1 MKFKSV
7 RISGFKSFLES
18 TEIEINNGL
27 TGVVGPNGCGKSN
40 IVEAVK
46 WIMGE
51 NSARQMR
58 GDGMDDVIFSGTNER
73 PARNFAEVSIK
84 LDNAAKKA
92 PAIFNH
98 HDEIEITRKIEREK
112 GSIYRVNGKQVRAR
126 DVQLIFADS
135 GTGARSSGIVSQ
147 GRIAQIIDANPEDR
161 RVILEEA
168 ANIKGL
174 HSRRHEAELK
184 LKGASDNLD
193 RLVDIEQTYKEQLI
207 ELEKQGRKA
216 ARYRSVGERIRKAE
230 ATLFLNLL
238 NNAKIEFNDLNVQL
252 KDANQNVDRGQIQV
266 SKQTKFQLEISN
278 KIPTYKK
285 SESDKAAILQALNI
299 TKIRLEEEKLSA
311 QNALDNI
318 TSQIVLIKNDV
329 AREFEIKEDAKKS
342 LINLLTEEKN
352 LIEDTKNFSSK
363 ISKATDLVKELK
375 IKSDNADERL
385 STVTSEIYSIRSDKS
400 DLEKRIKNLKEKIET
415 AQNQLINLN
424 IDSDKNNFKLDKQK
438 LIDLKKLVQENN
450 KLNYLNKSQ
459 LEKLEKLESGFV
471 KEKNI
476 AMFEFNKVNAELDS
490 LSSLLG
496 HDSLNQNTLEKKLGN
511 INNLEEAIGSVL
523 GETLLAPIFSE
534 DNAVENSTYW
544 RDDFKAALTTELPEH
559 VTPIISKIT
568 KSSILDTALT
578 GVGIVEN
585 KEIAFKIQKKLT
597 FGQALTTPNGG
608 LWRWDG
614 FVQPQG
620 VQNSYSERLQQ
631 IARLRF
637 LQNELPSLEKKQ
649 SLTEKKLDE
658 SINNTKK
665 CRDNISNLQIKL
677 SELISQSNQLE
688 LENTKLESKMLSS
701 EILIQELKNIEL
713 TSKKDLIELEKEFNN
728 SINLPSLLA
737 EELKVRNNA
746 DQCRIELTD
755 AMAAEQQIK
764 SEESF
769 QSRNL
774 IQISNQKESWKIR
787 EEEAKTRL
795 ILLEERLKLSQDE
808 KKRLSTLPNIFEKK
822 EEELIIKVEDAI
834 RNRNIAAD
842 ELVQTETSLNQADK
856 FLREAE
862 KEVSS
867 LREEM
872 IKIEALLNLSKIKIQ
887 NIEERVFEKLRIKS
901 DELNKIVNTK
911 EEDRPNKSIEILE
924 KTLERL
930 INERETLGAVN
941 LRAEDE
947 MNEMQ
952 SKIEVMSKERID
964 LEQAIAKLRSGIFEL
979 NKEGRQRL
987 KESFE
992 EVNENFK
999 QLFQK
1004 LFGGGNAELRL
1015 VGNDDPL
1022 QAGLEVLAS
1031 PPGKKMQLLSLLSGG
1046 EQALTAISLI
1056 FSVFLCNPAPIC
1068 ILDEVDAPLDDSNVG
1083 KFCGLLKKIVEET
1096 NTYFMVITHHRLTM
1110 AKMDRLFGVTM
1121 EQKGISKL
1129 VSVDLEQASRIRDTT
1144 LKDNFL

>member
-1 MKFKSV
+1 MKFQSV
-7 RISGFKSFLES
+7 RISGFKSFLEP
-18 TEIEINNGL
+18 TEIQMNRGL

-40 IVEAVK
+40 IVEAIK

-73 PARNFAEVSIK
+73 PSRNFAEVSIK
-84 LDNAAKKA
+84 LDNSEKKA

-98 HDEIEITRKIEREK
+98 YDEIEITRKIEREK
-112 GSIYRVNGKQVRAR
+112 GSVYRVNGKQVRAR
-126 DVQLIFADS
+126 DIQLIFADN
-135 GTGARSSGIVSQ
+135 GTGARSSGIVGQ
-147 GRIAQIIDANPEDR
+147 GRIAQIIDSNPEDR

-193 RLVDIEQTYKEQLI
+193 RLSDIEQTYKEQLI

-230 ATLFLNLL
+230 ATLFFNLM
-238 NNAKIEFNDLNVQL
+238 NNAKKEANDLDIQL
-252 KDANQNVDRGQIQV
+252 KNANENVSQGQIKV
-266 SKQTKFQLEISN
+266 AEHTKSQLHLAN
-278 KIPTYKK
+278 KIPDLKK
-285 SESDKAAILQALNI
+285 DEAEKAATLQTLNI
-299 TKIRLEEEKLSA
+299 TKIKLDEEKSSA
-311 QNALDNI
+311 QNALQNI
-318 TSQIVLIKNDV
+318 INQINLINNDI
-329 AREFEIKEDAKKS
+329 ARESEIKEDAKKS
-342 LINLLTEEKN
+342 LSNLLTEEKN
-352 LIEDTKNFSSK
+352 LKEDSENFSTK
-363 ISKATDLVKELK
+363 ITKATDLVKKLRS
-375 IKSDNADERL
+375 ISDAADDKL
-385 STVTSEIYSIRSDKS
+385 STITSEIYSIKSDKS
-400 DLEKRIKNLKEKIET
+400 DLEKRIKNLKQKIEVT
-415 AQNQLINLN
+415 QNQLANFN
-424 IDSDKNNFKLDKQK
+424 IEDDKNRFKLDKEK
-438 LIDLKKLVQENN
+438 IINLKKLIQENN
-450 KLNYLNKSQ
+450 QLNDGYNVE
-459 LEKLEKLESGFV
+459 LEKLEKLETRLV
-471 KEKNI
+471 EEKNT
-476 AMFEFNKVNAELDS
+476 AVFEFNKVNLEFDS
-490 LSSLLG
+490 LSTLLG
-496 HDSLNQNTLEKKLGN
+496 RDTLNSNTLEKTIGN

-523 GETLLAPIFSE
+523 GETLLAPILSDDQSTE
-534 DNAVENSTYW
+534 NATYW
-544 RDDFKAALTTELPEH
+544 RDDFKTISTASLPESVIPI
-559 VTPIISKIT
+559 VTKIT
-568 KSSILDTALT
+568 KSSILDTALK
-578 GVGIVEN
+578 GVGIVDN
-585 KEIAFKIQKKLT
+585 KEIAFKLQKELT
-597 FGQALTTPNGG
+597 FGQALTTPSGG

-631 IARLRF
+631 IARLRL
-637 LQNELPSLEKKQ
+637 LQNKLPSLKENQ
-649 SLTEKKLDE
+649 SLSEKRLEECFNNIKKYKDDLANLQVKLSSLISE
-658 SINNTKK
+658 SNELELQNTKV
-665 CRDNISNLQIKL
+665 
-677 SELISQSNQLE
+677 
-688 LENTKLESKMLSS
+688 ESKLLSS
-701 EILIQELKNIEL
+701 EALIKELKNTERMSLEEL
-713 TSKKDLIELEKEFNN
+713 SELEKEFNN
-728 SINLPSLLA
+728 SLNLPSLLA

-746 DQCRIELTD
+746 DQSRNELTD

-774 IQISNQKESWKIR
+774 IQLGHQKENWKVR

-795 ILLEERLKLSQDE
+795 ISLEERLKASQDE
-808 KKRLSTLPNIFEKK
+808 KNRLSTLPESFEKK
-822 EEELIIKVEDAI
+822 EAELNTKIEEAI
-834 RNRNIAAD
+834 SNRNIAAD
-842 ELVQTETSLNQADK
+842 QLVKNETSLNDADK
-856 FLREAE
+856 LVREAE
-862 KEVSS
+862 KAVST

-872 IKIEALLNLSKIKIQ
+872 IKIEALLNLSKAKIQ
-887 NIEERVFEKLRIKS
+887 NIEDRVFEKLKIKS
-901 DELNKIVNTK
+901 TELNKFINTK
-911 EEDRPNKSIEILE
+911 EEDQPIKSIEILE
-924 KTLERL
+924 KTLQRL
-930 INERETLGAVN
+930 LNERETLGAVN

-947 MNEMQ
+947 MNEMLN
-952 SKIEVMSKERID
+952 KIEVMSKERVD
-964 LEQAIAKLRSGIFEL
+964 LEEAIAKLRSGIFEL

-1015 VGNDDPL
+1015 VGNEDPL

-1068 ILDEVDAPLDDSNVG
+1068 ILDEVDAPLDDTNVG
-1083 KFCGLLKKIVEET
+1083 RFCDLLNQIVDET

-1129 VSVDLEQASRIRDTT
+1129 VSVDLEQASRIRDIA
-1144 LKDNFL
+1144 

>member
-1 MKFKSV
+1 MKFQSV
-7 RISGFKSFLES
+7 RISGFKSFLEP
-18 TEIEINNGL
+18 TEIQMNMGL

-40 IVEAVK
+40 IVEAIK

-73 PARNFAEVSIK
+73 PSRNFAEVSIK
-84 LDNAAKKA
+84 LDNSEKKA

-98 HDEIEITRKIEREK
+98 YDEIEITRKIEREK
-112 GSIYRVNGKQVRAR
+112 GSVYRVNGKQVRAR
-126 DVQLIFADS
+126 DIQLIFADN
-135 GTGARSSGIVSQ
+135 GTGARSSGIVGQ
-147 GRIAQIIDANPEDR
+147 GRIAQIIDSNPEDR

-193 RLVDIEQTYKEQLI
+193 RLSDIEQTYKEQLI

-230 ATLFLNLL
+230 ATLFFNLM
-238 NNAKIEFNDLNVQL
+238 NNAKKEANDLEIQL
-252 KDANQNVDRGQIQV
+252 KKANENVSQGQIKV
-266 SKQTKFQLEISN
+266 AEHIKSQLHLAN
-278 KIPTYKK
+278 KIPDLKK
-285 SESDKAAILQALNI
+285 DEAEKAATLQTLNI
-299 TKIRLEEEKLSA
+299 TKIKLDEEKSSA
-311 QNALDNI
+311 QNALQNI
-318 TSQIVLIKNDV
+318 INQINLINNDI
-329 AREFEIKEDAKKS
+329 ARESEIKEDAKKS
-342 LINLLTEEKN
+342 LSTLLTEEKN
-352 LIEDTKNFSSK
+352 LKEDSENFSTK
-363 ISKATDLVKELK
+363 ITKATDLVKKLRS
-375 IKSDNADERL
+375 ISDSADEKL
-385 STVTSEIYSIRSDKS
+385 STITSEIYSIKSDKS
-400 DLEKRIKNLKEKIET
+400 DLEKRINNLKQKIEVT
-415 AQNQLINLN
+415 QNQLANFN
-424 IDSDKNNFKLDKQK
+424 IEDDKNRFKLDKEK
-438 LIDLKKLVQENN
+438 IINLKKRIQENN
-450 KLNYLNKSQ
+450 QLNDGYKVE
-459 LEKLEKLESGFV
+459 LEKLEKLETRLIE
-471 KEKNI
+471 EKNT
-476 AMFEFNKVNAELDS
+476 AVFEFNKVNLEFDS
-490 LSSLLG
+490 LSTLLG
-496 HDSLNQNTLEKKLGN
+496 RDTLNSNTLEKTIGN

-523 GETLLAPIFSE
+523 GETLLAPILS
-534 DNAVENSTYW
+534 DDQSTENTTYW
-544 RDDFKAALTTELPEH
+544 RDDFKTISPASLPESVIPI
-559 VTPIISKIT
+559 VTKIT
-568 KSSILDTALT
+568 KSSILDTALK
-578 GVGIVEN
+578 GVGIVNN
-585 KEIAFKIQKKLT
+585 KEIAFKLQKKLT
-597 FGQALTTPNGG
+597 FGQALTTPSGG

-631 IARLRF
+631 IARLRL
-637 LQNELPSLEKKQ
+637 LQNKLPSLEENQ
-649 SLTEKKLDE
+649 SLSEKRLDE
-658 SINNTKK
+658 CFNNIKK
-665 CRDNISNLQIKL
+665 YKDDLSNLQVKL
-677 SELISQSNQLE
+677 SSLISESNQLE
-688 LENTKLESKMLSS
+688 LQNTKVESKLLSS
-701 EILIQELKNIEL
+701 EALIKELKNTERMSLEEL
-713 TSKKDLIELEKEFNN
+713 SELEKEFNN
-728 SINLPSLLA
+728 SLNLPSLLA

-746 DQCRIELTD
+746 DQSRNELTD

-774 IQISNQKESWKIR
+774 IQLGHQKENWKVR

-795 ILLEERLKLSQDE
+795 ISLEERLKTSQDE
-808 KKRLSTLPNIFEKK
+808 KNRLSTLPESFEKK
-822 EEELIIKVEDAI
+822 EAELNIKIEEAI
-834 RNRNIAAD
+834 SNRNIAAD
-842 ELVQTETSLNQADK
+842 QLVKNETSLNDADK
-856 FLREAE
+856 QVREAE
-862 KEVSS
+862 KVVST

-872 IKIEALLNLSKIKIQ
+872 IKIEALLNLSKAKIQ
-887 NIEERVFEKLRIKS
+887 NIEERVFEKLKIKS
-901 DELNKIVNTK
+901 TELNKFINTK
-911 EEDRPNKSIEILE
+911 EEDQPIKSIEILE
-924 KTLERL
+924 KTLQRL
-930 INERETLGAVN
+930 LNERETLGAVN

-947 MNEMQ
+947 MNEMLN
-952 SKIEVMSKERID
+952 KIEVMSKERVD
-964 LEQAIAKLRSGIFEL
+964 LEEAIAKLRSGIFEL

-1015 VGNDDPL
+1015 VGNEDPL

-1068 ILDEVDAPLDDSNVG
+1068 ILDEVDAPLDDTNVG
-1083 KFCGLLKKIVEET
+1083 RFCDLLNQIVDET

-1129 VSVDLEQASRIRDTT
+1129 VSVDLEQASRIRDIA
-1144 LKDNFL
+1144 

>member
-1 MKFKSV
+1 MKFQSV
-7 RISGFKSFLES
+7 RISGFKSFLEP
-18 TEIEINNGL
+18 TEIQMNMGL

-40 IVEAVK
+40 IVEAIK

-73 PARNFAEVSIK
+73 PSRNFAEVSIK
-84 LDNAAKKA
+84 LDNSEKKA

-98 HDEIEITRKIEREK
+98 YDEIEITRKIEREK
-112 GSIYRVNGKQVRAR
+112 GSVYRVNGKQVRAR
-126 DVQLIFADS
+126 DIQLIFADN
-135 GTGARSSGIVSQ
+135 GTGARSSGIVGQ
-147 GRIAQIIDANPEDR
+147 GRIAQIIDSNPEDR

-193 RLVDIEQTYKEQLI
+193 RLSDIEQTYKEQLI

-230 ATLFLNLL
+230 ATLFFNLM
-238 NNAKIEFNDLNVQL
+238 NNAKKEANDLDIQL
-252 KDANQNVDRGQIQV
+252 KNANENVSQGQIKV
-266 SKQTKFQLEISN
+266 AEHIKSQLHLAN
-278 KIPTYKK
+278 KIPDLKK
-285 SESDKAAILQALNI
+285 DEAEKAATLQTLNI
-299 TKIRLEEEKLSA
+299 TKIKLDEEKSSA
-311 QNALDNI
+311 QNALQNI
-318 TSQIVLIKNDV
+318 INQINLINNDIV
-329 AREFEIKEDAKKS
+329 RESEIKEDAKKS
-342 LINLLTEEKN
+342 LSTLLTEEKN
-352 LIEDTKNFSSK
+352 LKEDSENFSTK
-363 ISKATDLVKELK
+363 ITKATDLVKKLRS
-375 IKSDNADERL
+375 ISDAADDKL
-385 STVTSEIYSIRSDKS
+385 STITSEIYSIKSDKS
-400 DLEKRIKNLKEKIET
+400 DLEKRINNLKQKIEVT
-415 AQNQLINLN
+415 QNQLANFN
-424 IDSDKNNFKLDKQK
+424 IEDDKNRFKLDKEK
-438 LIDLKKLVQENN
+438 IINLKKLIQENN
-450 KLNYLNKSQ
+450 QLNDGYKVE
-459 LEKLEKLESGFV
+459 LEKLEKLETRLIE
-471 KEKNI
+471 EKNT
-476 AMFEFNKVNAELDS
+476 AVFEFNKVNLEFDS
-490 LSSLLG
+490 LSTLLG
-496 HDSLNQNTLEKKLGN
+496 RDTLNSNTLEKTIGN

-523 GETLLAPIFSE
+523 GETLLAPILS
-534 DNAVENSTYW
+534 DDQSTENTTYW
-544 RDDFKAALTTELPEH
+544 RDDFKTISPASLPESVIPI
-559 VTPIISKIT
+559 VTKIT
-568 KSSILDTALT
+568 KSSILDTALK
-578 GVGIVEN
+578 GVGIVNN
-585 KEIAFKIQKKLT
+585 KEIAFKLQKKLT
-597 FGQALTTPNGG
+597 FGQALTTPSGG

-631 IARLRF
+631 IARLRL
-637 LQNELPSLEKKQ
+637 LQNKLPSLKEKQ
-649 SLTEKKLDE
+649 SLSEKRLDE
-658 SINNTKK
+658 CFNNIKKYKDDLANLQVKLSSLISESNELELQNTKV
-665 CRDNISNLQIKL
+665 
-677 SELISQSNQLE
+677 
-688 LENTKLESKMLSS
+688 ESKLLSS
-701 EILIQELKNIEL
+701 EALIKELKNTERMSLEEL
-713 TSKKDLIELEKEFNN
+713 SELEKEFNN
-728 SINLPSLLA
+728 SLNLPSLLA

-746 DQCRIELTD
+746 DQSRNELTD

-774 IQISNQKESWKIR
+774 IQLGHQKENWKVR

-795 ILLEERLKLSQDE
+795 ISLEERLKTSQDE
-808 KKRLSTLPNIFEKK
+808 KNRLSTLPESFEKK
-822 EEELIIKVEDAI
+822 EAELNIKIEEAI
-834 RNRNIAAD
+834 SNRNIAAD
-842 ELVQTETSLNQADK
+842 QLVKNETSLNDADK
-856 FLREAE
+856 LVREAE
-862 KEVSS
+862 KAVST

-872 IKIEALLNLSKIKIQ
+872 IKIEALLNLSKAKIQ
-887 NIEERVFEKLRIKS
+887 NIEERVFEKLKIKS
-901 DELNKIVNTK
+901 TELNKFINTK
-911 EEDRPNKSIEILE
+911 EEDQPIKSIEILE
-924 KTLERL
+924 KTLQRL
-930 INERETLGAVN
+930 LNERETLGAVN

-947 MNEMQ
+947 MNEMLN
-952 SKIEVMSKERID
+952 KIEVMSKERVD
-964 LEQAIAKLRSGIFEL
+964 LEEAIAKLRSGIFEL

-1015 VGNDDPL
+1015 VGNEDPL

-1068 ILDEVDAPLDDSNVG
+1068 ILDEVDAPLDDTNVG
-1083 KFCGLLKKIVEET
+1083 RFCDLLNQIVDET

-1129 VSVDLEQASRIRDTT
+1129 VSVDLEQASRIRDIA
-1144 LKDNFL
+1144 

>member
-1 MKFKSV
+1 MKFQSV
-7 RISGFKSFLES
+7 RISGFKSFLEP
-18 TEIEINNGL
+18 TEIQMNMGL

-40 IVEAVK
+40 IVEAIK

-73 PARNFAEVSIK
+73 PSRNFAEVSIK
-84 LDNAAKKA
+84 LDNSEKKA

-98 HDEIEITRKIEREK
+98 YDEIEITRKIEREK
-112 GSIYRVNGKQVRAR
+112 GSVYRVNGKQVRAR
-126 DVQLIFADS
+126 DIQLIFADN
-135 GTGARSSGIVSQ
+135 GTGARSSGIVGQ
-147 GRIAQIIDANPEDR
+147 GRIAQIIDSNPEDR

-193 RLVDIEQTYKEQLI
+193 RLSDIEQTYKEQLI

-230 ATLFLNLL
+230 ATLFFNLM
-238 NNAKIEFNDLNVQL
+238 NNAKKEANDLDIQL
-252 KDANQNVDRGQIQV
+252 KKANENVSQGQIKV
-266 SKQTKFQLEISN
+266 AEHIKSQLHLAN
-278 KIPTYKK
+278 KIPDLKK
-285 SESDKAAILQALNI
+285 DEAEKAATLQTLNI
-299 TKIRLEEEKLSA
+299 TKIKLDEEKSSA
-311 QNALDNI
+311 QNALQNI
-318 TSQIVLIKNDV
+318 INQINLINNDI
-329 AREFEIKEDAKKS
+329 ARESEIKEDAKKS
-342 LINLLTEEKN
+342 LSTLLTEEKN
-352 LIEDTKNFSSK
+352 LKEDSENFSTK
-363 ISKATDLVKELK
+363 ITKATDLVKKLRS
-375 IKSDNADERL
+375 ISDAADDKL
-385 STVTSEIYSIRSDKS
+385 STITSEIYSIKSDKS
-400 DLEKRIKNLKEKIET
+400 DLEKRINNLKQKIEVT
-415 AQNQLINLN
+415 QNQLANFN
-424 IDSDKNNFKLDKQK
+424 IEDDKNRFKLDKEK
-438 LIDLKKLVQENN
+438 IIKLKKLIQENN
-450 KLNYLNKSQ
+450 QLNDGYNVE
-459 LEKLEKLESGFV
+459 LEKLEKLETRLIE
-471 KEKNI
+471 EKNT
-476 AMFEFNKVNAELDS
+476 AVFEFNKVNLEFDS
-490 LSSLLG
+490 LSTLLG
-496 HDSLNQNTLEKKLGN
+496 RDTLNSNTLEKTIGN

-523 GETLLAPIFSE
+523 GETLLAPILS
-534 DNAVENSTYW
+534 DDQSTENTTYW
-544 RDDFKAALTTELPEH
+544 RDDFKTISAASLPESVIPI
-559 VTPIISKIT
+559 VTKIT
-568 KSSILDTALT
+568 KSSILDTALK
-578 GVGIVEN
+578 GVGIVNN
-585 KEIAFKIQKKLT
+585 KEIAFKLQKKLT
-597 FGQALTTPNGG
+597 FGQALTTPSGG

-631 IARLRF
+631 IARLRL
-637 LQNELPSLEKKQ
+637 LQNKLPSLEENQ
-649 SLTEKKLDE
+649 SLSEKRLDE
-658 SINNTKK
+658 CFNNIKK
-665 CRDNISNLQIKL
+665 YKDDLSNLQVKL
-677 SELISQSNQLE
+677 SSLISESNQLE
-688 LENTKLESKMLSS
+688 LQNTKVESKLLSS
-701 EILIQELKNIEL
+701 EALIKELKNTERMSLEEL
-713 TSKKDLIELEKEFNN
+713 SELEKEFNN
-728 SINLPSLLA
+728 SVNLPSLLA

-746 DQCRIELTD
+746 DQSRNELTD

-774 IQISNQKESWKIR
+774 IQLGHQKENWKVR

-795 ILLEERLKLSQDE
+795 ISLEERLKTSQDE
-808 KKRLSTLPNIFEKK
+808 KNRLSTLPESFEKK
-822 EEELIIKVEDAI
+822 EVELNIKIEEAI
-834 RNRNIAAD
+834 SNRNIAAD
-842 ELVQTETSLNQADK
+842 QLVKNETSLNDADK
-856 FLREAE
+856 QVREAE
-862 KEVSS
+862 KVVST

-872 IKIEALLNLSKIKIQ
+872 IKIEALLNLSKAKIQ
-887 NIEERVFEKLRIKS
+887 NIEERVFEKLKMKS
-901 DELNKIVNTK
+901 TELNKFINTK
-911 EEDRPNKSIEILE
+911 EEDQPIKSIEILE
-924 KTLERL
+924 KTLQRL
-930 INERETLGAVN
+930 LNERETLGAVN

-947 MNEMQ
+947 MNEMLN
-952 SKIEVMSKERID
+952 KIEVMSKERVD
-964 LEQAIAKLRSGIFEL
+964 LEEAIAKLRSGIFEL

-1015 VGNDDPL
+1015 VGNEDPL

-1068 ILDEVDAPLDDSNVG
+1068 ILDEVDAPLDDTNVG
-1083 KFCGLLKKIVEET
+1083 RFCDLLNQIVDET

-1129 VSVDLEQASRIRDTT
+1129 VSVDLEQASRIRDIA
-1144 LKDNFL
+1144 

>member
-1 MKFKSV
+1 MKFQSV
-7 RISGFKSFLES
+7 RISGFKSFLEP
-18 TEIEINNGL
+18 TEIQMNMGL

-40 IVEAVK
+40 IVEAIK

-73 PARNFAEVSIK
+73 PSRNFAEVSIK
-84 LDNAAKKA
+84 LDNSEKKA

-98 HDEIEITRKIEREK
+98 YDEIEITRKIEREK
-112 GSIYRVNGKQVRAR
+112 GSVYRVNGKQVRAR
-126 DVQLIFADS
+126 DIQLIFADN
-135 GTGARSSGIVSQ
+135 GTGARSSGIVGQ
-147 GRIAQIIDANPEDR
+147 GRIAQIIDSNPEDR

-193 RLVDIEQTYKEQLI
+193 RLSDIEQTYKEQLI

-230 ATLFLNLL
+230 ATLFFNLM
-238 NNAKIEFNDLNVQL
+238 NNAKKEANDLEIQL
-252 KDANQNVDRGQIQV
+252 KNANENVSQGQIKV
-266 SKQTKFQLEISN
+266 AEHIKSQLHLAN
-278 KIPTYKK
+278 KIPDLKK
-285 SESDKAAILQALNI
+285 DEAEKAATLQTLNI
-299 TKIRLEEEKLSA
+299 TKIKLDEEKSSA
-311 QNALDNI
+311 QNALQNI
-318 TSQIVLIKNDV
+318 INQINLINNDI
-329 AREFEIKEDAKKS
+329 ARESEIKEDAKKS
-342 LINLLTEEKN
+342 LSTLLTEEKN
-352 LIEDTKNFSSK
+352 LKEDSENFSTK
-363 ISKATDLVKELK
+363 ITKATDLVKKLRS
-375 IKSDNADERL
+375 ISDAADDKL
-385 STVTSEIYSIRSDKS
+385 STITSEIYSIKSDKS
-400 DLEKRIKNLKEKIET
+400 DLEKRINNLKQKIEVT
-415 AQNQLINLN
+415 QNQLANFN
-424 IDSDKNNFKLDKQK
+424 IEDDKNRFKLDKEK
-438 LIDLKKLVQENN
+438 IINLKKLIQENN
-450 KLNYLNKSQ
+450 QLNDGYKVE
-459 LEKLEKLESGFV
+459 LEKLEKLETRLIE
-471 KEKNI
+471 EKNT
-476 AMFEFNKVNAELDS
+476 AVFEFNKVNLEFDS
-490 LSSLLG
+490 LSTLLG
-496 HDSLNQNTLEKKLGN
+496 RDTLNSNTLEKTIGN

-523 GETLLAPIFSE
+523 GETLLAPILS
-534 DNAVENSTYW
+534 DDQSTENTTYW
-544 RDDFKAALTTELPEH
+544 RDDFKTISPASLPESVIPI
-559 VTPIISKIT
+559 VTKIT
-568 KSSILDTALT
+568 KSSILDTALK
-578 GVGIVEN
+578 GVGIVNN
-585 KEIAFKIQKKLT
+585 KEIAFKLQKKLT
-597 FGQALTTPNGG
+597 FGQALTTPSGG

-631 IARLRF
+631 IARLRL
-637 LQNELPSLEKKQ
+637 LQNKLPSLEENQ
-649 SLTEKKLDE
+649 SLSEKRLDE
-658 SINNTKK
+658 CFNNIKK
-665 CRDNISNLQIKL
+665 YKDDLSNLQVKL
-677 SELISQSNQLE
+677 SSLISESNQLE
-688 LENTKLESKMLSS
+688 LQNTKVESKLLSS
-701 EILIQELKNIEL
+701 EALIKELKNTERMSLEEL
-713 TSKKDLIELEKEFNN
+713 SELEKEFNN
-728 SINLPSLLA
+728 SLNLPSLLA

-746 DQCRIELTD
+746 DQSRNELTD

-774 IQISNQKESWKIR
+774 IQLGHQKENWKVR

-795 ILLEERLKLSQDE
+795 ISLEERLKTSQDE
-808 KKRLSTLPNIFEKK
+808 KNRLSTLPESFEKK
-822 EEELIIKVEDAI
+822 EVELNIKIEEAI
-834 RNRNIAAD
+834 SNRNIAAD
-842 ELVQTETSLNQADK
+842 QLVKNETSLNDADK
-856 FLREAE
+856 QVREAE
-862 KEVSS
+862 KVVST

-872 IKIEALLNLSKIKIQ
+872 IKIEALLNLSKAKIQ
-887 NIEERVFEKLRIKS
+887 NIEERVFEKLKIKS
-901 DELNKIVNTK
+901 TELNKFINTK
-911 EEDRPNKSIEILE
+911 EEDQPIKSIEILE
-924 KTLERL
+924 KTLQRL
-930 INERETLGAVN
+930 LNERETLGAVN

-947 MNEMQ
+947 MNEMLN
-952 SKIEVMSKERID
+952 KIEVMSKERVD
-964 LEQAIAKLRSGIFEL
+964 LEEAIAKLRSGIFEL

-1015 VGNDDPL
+1015 VGNEDPL

-1068 ILDEVDAPLDDSNVG
+1068 ILDEVDAPLDDTNVG
-1083 KFCGLLKKIVEET
+1083 RFCDLLNQIVDET

-1129 VSVDLEQASRIRDTT
+1129 VSVDLEQASRIRDIA
-1144 LKDNFL
+1144 

>member
-1 MKFKSV
+1 MKFQSV
-7 RISGFKSFLES
+7 RISGFKSFLEP
-18 TEIEINNGL
+18 TEIQMNMGL

-40 IVEAVK
+40 IVEAIK

-73 PARNFAEVSIK
+73 PSRNFAEVSIK
-84 LDNAAKKA
+84 LDNSEKKA

-98 HDEIEITRKIEREK
+98 YDEIEITRKIEREK
-112 GSIYRVNGKQVRAR
+112 GSVYRVNGKQVRAR
-126 DVQLIFADS
+126 DIQLIFADN
-135 GTGARSSGIVSQ
+135 GTGARSSGIVGQ
-147 GRIAQIIDANPEDR
+147 GRIAQIIDSNPEDR

-193 RLVDIEQTYKEQLI
+193 RLSDIEQTYKEQLI

-230 ATLFLNLL
+230 ATLFFNLM
-238 NNAKIEFNDLNVQL
+238 NNAKKEANDLDIQL
-252 KDANQNVDRGQIQV
+252 KNANENVSQGQIKV
-266 SKQTKFQLEISN
+266 AEHIKSQLHLAN
-278 KIPTYKK
+278 KIPDLKK
-285 SESDKAAILQALNI
+285 DEAEKAATLQTLNI
-299 TKIRLEEEKLSA
+299 TKIKLDEEKSSA
-311 QNALDNI
+311 QNALQNI
-318 TSQIVLIKNDV
+318 INQINLINNDI
-329 AREFEIKEDAKKS
+329 ARESEIKEDAKKS
-342 LINLLTEEKN
+342 LSTLLTEEKN
-352 LIEDTKNFSSK
+352 LKEDSENFSTK
-363 ISKATDLVKELK
+363 ITKATDLVKKLRS
-375 IKSDNADERL
+375 ISDAADDKL
-385 STVTSEIYSIRSDKS
+385 STITSEIYSIKSDKS
-400 DLEKRIKNLKEKIET
+400 DLEKRINNLKQKIEVT
-415 AQNQLINLN
+415 QNQLANFN
-424 IDSDKNNFKLDKQK
+424 IEDDKNRFKLDKEK
-438 LIDLKKLVQENN
+438 IINLKKLIQENN
-450 KLNYLNKSQ
+450 QLNDGYKVE
-459 LEKLEKLESGFV
+459 LEKLEKLETRLIE
-471 KEKNI
+471 EKNT
-476 AMFEFNKVNAELDS
+476 AVFEFNKVNLEFDS
-490 LSSLLG
+490 LSTLLG
-496 HDSLNQNTLEKKLGN
+496 RDTLNSNTLEKTIGN

-523 GETLLAPIFSE
+523 GETLLAPILS
-534 DNAVENSTYW
+534 DDQSTENTTYW
-544 RDDFKAALTTELPEH
+544 RDDFKTISPASLPESVIPI
-559 VTPIISKIT
+559 VTKIT
-568 KSSILDTALT
+568 KSSILDTALK
-578 GVGIVEN
+578 GVGIVNN
-585 KEIAFKIQKKLT
+585 KEIAFKLQKKLT
-597 FGQALTTPNGG
+597 FGQALTTPSGG

-631 IARLRF
+631 IARLRL
-637 LQNELPSLEKKQ
+637 LQNKLPSLEENQ
-649 SLTEKKLDE
+649 SLSEKRLDE
-658 SINNTKK
+658 CFNNIKK
-665 CRDNISNLQIKL
+665 YKDDLSNLQVKL
-677 SELISQSNQLE
+677 SSLISESNQLE
-688 LENTKLESKMLSS
+688 LQNTKVESKLLSS
-701 EILIQELKNIEL
+701 EALIKELKNTERMSLEEL
-713 TSKKDLIELEKEFNN
+713 SELEKEFNN
-728 SINLPSLLA
+728 SLNLPSLLA

-746 DQCRIELTD
+746 DQSRNELTD

-774 IQISNQKESWKIR
+774 IQLGHQKENWKVR

-795 ILLEERLKLSQDE
+795 ISLEERLKTFQDE
-808 KKRLSTLPNIFEKK
+808 KNRLSTLPESFEKK
-822 EEELIIKVEDAI
+822 EVELNIKIEEAI
-834 RNRNIAAD
+834 SNRNIAAD
-842 ELVQTETSLNQADK
+842 QLVKNETSLNDADK
-856 FLREAE
+856 QVREAE
-862 KEVSS
+862 KVVST

-872 IKIEALLNLSKIKIQ
+872 IKIEALLNLSKAKIQ
-887 NIEERVFEKLRIKS
+887 NIEERVFEKLKIKS
-901 DELNKIVNTK
+901 TELNKFINTK
-911 EEDRPNKSIEILE
+911 EEDQPIKSIEILE
-924 KTLERL
+924 KTLQRL
-930 INERETLGAVN
+930 LNERETLGAVN

-947 MNEMQ
+947 MNEMLN
-952 SKIEVMSKERID
+952 KIEVMSKERVD
-964 LEQAIAKLRSGIFEL
+964 LEEAIAKLRSGIFEL

-1015 VGNDDPL
+1015 VGNEDPL

-1068 ILDEVDAPLDDSNVG
+1068 ILDEVDAPLDDTNVG
-1083 KFCGLLKKIVEET
+1083 RFCDLLNQIVDET

-1129 VSVDLEQASRIRDTT
+1129 VSVDLEQASRIRDIA
-1144 LKDNFL
+1144 

>member
-1 MKFKSV
+1 MKFQSV
-7 RISGFKSFLES
+7 RISGFKSFLEP
-18 TEIEINNGL
+18 TEIQMNMGL

-40 IVEAVK
+40 IVEAIK

-73 PARNFAEVSIK
+73 PSRNFAEVSIK
-84 LDNAAKKA
+84 LDNSEKKA

-98 HDEIEITRKIEREK
+98 YDEIEITRKIEREK
-112 GSIYRVNGKQVRAR
+112 GSVYRVNGKQVRAR
-126 DVQLIFADS
+126 DIQLIFADN
-135 GTGARSSGIVSQ
+135 GTGARSSGIVGQ
-147 GRIAQIIDANPEDR
+147 GRIAQIIDSNPEDR

-193 RLVDIEQTYKEQLI
+193 RLSDIEQTYKEQLI

-230 ATLFLNLL
+230 ATLFFNLM
-238 NNAKIEFNDLNVQL
+238 NNAKKEANDLDIQL
-252 KDANQNVDRGQIQV
+252 KNANENVSQGQIKV
-266 SKQTKFQLEISN
+266 AEHIKSQLHLAN
-278 KIPTYKK
+278 KIPDLKK
-285 SESDKAAILQALNI
+285 DEAEKAATLQTLNI
-299 TKIRLEEEKLSA
+299 TKIKLDEEKSSA
-311 QNALDNI
+311 QNALQNI
-318 TSQIVLIKNDV
+318 INQINLINNDI
-329 AREFEIKEDAKKS
+329 ARESEIKEDAKKS
-342 LINLLTEEKN
+342 LSTLLTEEKN
-352 LIEDTKNFSSK
+352 LKEDSENFSTK
-363 ISKATDLVKELK
+363 ITKATDLVKKLRS
-375 IKSDNADERL
+375 ISDAADDKL
-385 STVTSEIYSIRSDKS
+385 STITSEIYSIKSDKS
-400 DLEKRIKNLKEKIET
+400 DLEKRINNLKQKIEVT
-415 AQNQLINLN
+415 QNQLANFN
-424 IDSDKNNFKLDKQK
+424 IEDDKNRFKLDKEK
-438 LIDLKKLVQENN
+438 IINLKKLIQENN
-450 KLNYLNKSQ
+450 QLNDGYKVE
-459 LEKLEKLESGFV
+459 LEKLEKLETRLIE
-471 KEKNI
+471 EKNT
-476 AMFEFNKVNAELDS
+476 AVFEFNKVNLEFDS
-490 LSSLLG
+490 LSTLLG
-496 HDSLNQNTLEKKLGN
+496 RDTLNSNTLEKTIGN

-523 GETLLAPIFSE
+523 GETLLAPILS
-534 DNAVENSTYW
+534 DDQSTENTTYW
-544 RDDFKAALTTELPEH
+544 RDDFKTISPASLPESVIPI
-559 VTPIISKIT
+559 VTKIT
-568 KSSILDTALT
+568 KSSILDTALK
-578 GVGIVEN
+578 GVGIVNN
-585 KEIAFKIQKKLT
+585 KEIAFKLQKKLT
-597 FGQALTTPNGG
+597 FGQALTTPSGG

-631 IARLRF
+631 IARLRL
-637 LQNELPSLEKKQ
+637 LQNKLPSLEENQ
-649 SLTEKKLDE
+649 SLSEKRLDE
-658 SINNTKK
+658 CINNIKK
-665 CRDNISNLQIKL
+665 YKDDLSNLQVKL
-677 SELISQSNQLE
+677 SSLISESNQLE
-688 LENTKLESKMLSS
+688 LQNTKVESKLLSS
-701 EILIQELKNIEL
+701 EALIKELKNTERMSLEEL
-713 TSKKDLIELEKEFNN
+713 SELEKEFNN
-728 SINLPSLLA
+728 SVNLPSLLA

-746 DQCRIELTD
+746 DQSRNELTD

-774 IQISNQKESWKIR
+774 IQLGHQKENWKVR

-795 ILLEERLKLSQDE
+795 ISLEERLKTSQDE
-808 KKRLSTLPNIFEKK
+808 KNRLSTLPESFEKK
-822 EEELIIKVEDAI
+822 EAELNIKIEEAI
-834 RNRNIAAD
+834 SNRNIAAD
-842 ELVQTETSLNQADK
+842 QLVKNETSLNDADK
-856 FLREAE
+856 QVREAE
-862 KEVSS
+862 KVVST

-872 IKIEALLNLSKIKIQ
+872 IKIEALLNLSKAKIQ
-887 NIEERVFEKLRIKS
+887 NIEERVFEKLKIKS
-901 DELNKIVNTK
+901 TELNKFINTK
-911 EEDRPNKSIEILE
+911 EEDQPIKSIEILE
-924 KTLERL
+924 KTLQRL
-930 INERETLGAVN
+930 LNERETLGAVN

-947 MNEMQ
+947 MNEMLN
-952 SKIEVMSKERID
+952 KIEVMSKERVD
-964 LEQAIAKLRSGIFEL
+964 LEEAIAKLRSGIFEL

-1015 VGNDDPL
+1015 VGNEDPL

-1068 ILDEVDAPLDDSNVG
+1068 ILDEVDAPLDDTNVG
-1083 KFCGLLKKIVEET
+1083 RFCDLLNQIVDET

-1129 VSVDLEQASRIRDTT
+1129 VSVDLEQASRIRDIA
-1144 LKDNFL
+1144 

>member
-1 MKFKSV
+1 MKFQSV
-7 RISGFKSFLES
+7 RISGFKSFLEP
-18 TEIEINNGL
+18 TEIQMNMGL

-40 IVEAVK
+40 IVEAIK

-73 PARNFAEVSIK
+73 PSRNFAEVSIK
-84 LDNAAKKA
+84 LDNSEKKA

-98 HDEIEITRKIEREK
+98 YDEIEITRKIEREK
-112 GSIYRVNGKQVRAR
+112 GSVYRVNGKQVRAR
-126 DVQLIFADS
+126 DIQLIFADN
-135 GTGARSSGIVSQ
+135 GTGARSSGIVGQ
-147 GRIAQIIDANPEDR
+147 GRIAQIIDSNPEDR

-193 RLVDIEQTYKEQLI
+193 RLSDIEQTYKEQLI

-230 ATLFLNLL
+230 ATLFFNLM
-238 NNAKIEFNDLNVQL
+238 NNAKKEANDLDIQL
-252 KDANQNVDRGQIQV
+252 KKANENVSQGQIKV
-266 SKQTKFQLEISN
+266 AEHIKSQLHLAN
-278 KIPTYKK
+278 KIPDLKK
-285 SESDKAAILQALNI
+285 DEAEKAATLQTLNI
-299 TKIRLEEEKLSA
+299 TKIKLDEEKSSA
-311 QNALDNI
+311 QNALQNI
-318 TSQIVLIKNDV
+318 INQINLINNDI
-329 AREFEIKEDAKKS
+329 ARESEIKEDAKKS
-342 LINLLTEEKN
+342 LSTLLTEEKN
-352 LIEDTKNFSSK
+352 LKEDSENFSTK
-363 ISKATDLVKELK
+363 ITKATDLVKKLRS
-375 IKSDNADERL
+375 ISDAADDKL
-385 STVTSEIYSIRSDKS
+385 STITSEIYSIKSDKS
-400 DLEKRIKNLKEKIET
+400 DLEKRINNLKQKIEVTQNQLANFNIEDDNNRFKLNKEKI
-415 AQNQLINLN
+415 IN
-424 IDSDKNNFKLDKQK
+424 
-438 LIDLKKLVQENN
+438 LKKLIQENN
-450 KLNYLNKSQ
+450 QLNDGYKVE
-459 LEKLEKLESGFV
+459 LEKLEKLETRLIE
-471 KEKNI
+471 EKNT
-476 AMFEFNKVNAELDS
+476 AVFEFNKVNLEFDS
-490 LSSLLG
+490 LSTLLG
-496 HDSLNQNTLEKKLGN
+496 RDTLNSNTLEKTIGN

-523 GETLLAPIFSE
+523 GETLLAPILS
-534 DNAVENSTYW
+534 DDQSTENTTYW
-544 RDDFKAALTTELPEH
+544 RDDFKTISPASLPESVIPI
-559 VTPIISKIT
+559 VTKIT
-568 KSSILDTALT
+568 KSSILDTALK
-578 GVGIVEN
+578 GVGIVNN
-585 KEIAFKIQKKLT
+585 KEIAFKLQKKLT
-597 FGQALTTPNGG
+597 FGQALTTPSGG

-631 IARLRF
+631 IARLRL
-637 LQNELPSLEKKQ
+637 LQNKLPSLEENQ
-649 SLTEKKLDE
+649 SLSEKRLDE
-658 SINNTKK
+658 CFNNIKK
-665 CRDNISNLQIKL
+665 YKDDLSNLQVKL
-677 SELISQSNQLE
+677 SSLISESNQLE
-688 LENTKLESKMLSS
+688 LQNTKVESKLLSS
-701 EILIQELKNIEL
+701 EALIKELKNTERMSLEEL
-713 TSKKDLIELEKEFNN
+713 SELEKEFNN
-728 SINLPSLLA
+728 SLNLPSLLA

-746 DQCRIELTD
+746 DQSRNELTD

-774 IQISNQKESWKIR
+774 IQLGHQKENWKVR

-795 ILLEERLKLSQDE
+795 ISLEERLKTSQDE
-808 KKRLSTLPNIFEKK
+808 KNRLSTLPESFEKK
-822 EEELIIKVEDAI
+822 EAELNIKIEEAI
-834 RNRNIAAD
+834 SNRNIAAD
-842 ELVQTETSLNQADK
+842 QLVKNETSLNDADK
-856 FLREAE
+856 QVREAE
-862 KEVSS
+862 KVVST

-872 IKIEALLNLSKIKIQ
+872 IKIEALLNLSKAKIQ
-887 NIEERVFEKLRIKS
+887 NIEERVFEKLKIKS
-901 DELNKIVNTK
+901 TELNKFINTK
-911 EEDRPNKSIEILE
+911 EEDQPIKSIEILE
-924 KTLERL
+924 KTLQRL
-930 INERETLGAVN
+930 LNERETLGAVN

-947 MNEMQ
+947 MNEMLN
-952 SKIEVMSKERID
+952 KIEVMSKERVD
-964 LEQAIAKLRSGIFEL
+964 LEEAIAKLRSGIFEL

-1015 VGNDDPL
+1015 VGNEDPL

-1068 ILDEVDAPLDDSNVG
+1068 ILDEVDAPLDDTNVG
-1083 KFCGLLKKIVEET
+1083 RFCDLLNQIVDET

-1129 VSVDLEQASRIRDTT
+1129 VSVDLEQASRIRDIA
-1144 LKDNFL
+1144 